1 MKSKFQLFICFKLER
16 KEFFFHKLR
25 ERNESDKIKH
35 LGVKIAW
42 TFSSGWKSN
51 PVCNLS
57 CVDCWIQFDNIA
69 CVLTCRILF
78 RTGYRDHFCFLYIYN
93 QPGKRMY
100 CYSNPQKINMLRKR
114 TCISRY
120 IHQVNQ
126 NNEPYIFKIN

>member
-1 MKSKFQLFICFKLER
+1 MRCKWMKTTIFYET
-16 KEFFFHKLR
+16 
-25 ERNESDKIKH
+25 
-35 LGVKIAW
+35 IAW

-51 PVCNLS
+51 PVCNLN

-114 TCISRY
+114 TCISMH
-120 IHQVNQ
+120 IHQVIKETNQ
-126 NNEPYIFKIN
+126 LNYFKPKQQTPYKHLPVSTRHPHC